1 MLTCTIIVLALSRHL
16 ESRYVHV
23 ILLVDTFYICI
34 RGQSRVE
41 TEHCSIVYFDHYH
54 VRSAVVQNFC

>member
-16 ESRYVHV
+16 ESRYIHV

-41 TEHCSIVYFDHYH
+41 IEHCSIAYFDRIT
-54 VRSAVVQNFC
+54 VLEAL